1 MNDGTLRCGGVV
13 RTAGRNGGL
22 GDRPVLVRLS
32 LPLITQETALLEIC
46 LHDEGPAISRLCH
59 CMSSIY
65 NLMAAVAAAA
75 AAVFTFSL
83 YNPQSTL
90 RAVHFVTTI
99 NLQGVH
105 KNSLKL
111 YKLIKL

>member
-1 MNDGTLRCGGVV
+1 
-13 RTAGRNGGL
+13 
-22 GDRPVLVRLS
+22 
-32 LPLITQETALLEIC
+32 
-46 LHDEGPAISRLCH
+46 
-59 CMSSIY
+59 
-65 NLMAAVAAAA
+65 MAAVAAAAATAAA

-90 RAVHFVTTI
+90 RAVHFVTNV
-99 NLQGVH
+99 NLQGVY